1 MNESKTT
8 QNKTKRA
15 LFLTFFDSS
24 FWSSSSSFLDLIKE
38 FNVFVSI
45 LMFRVTFL
53 LKKKIERYFFV
64 FFFGKTSSS
73 CNNKSHHKRVGRDL
87 REESLDMWS
96 LSKKW
101 RGRDFE

>member
-8 QNKTKRA
+8 QNTKKRA
-15 LFLTFFDSS
+15 LFLTFDSS
-24 FWSSSSSFLDLIKE
+24 SWSSSSFLDLE
-38 FNVFVSI
+38 FNVFLSM
-45 LMFRVTFL
+45 MFRVTFL

-96 LSKKW
+96 LSNGEEETSSDV
-101 RGRDFE
+101 R